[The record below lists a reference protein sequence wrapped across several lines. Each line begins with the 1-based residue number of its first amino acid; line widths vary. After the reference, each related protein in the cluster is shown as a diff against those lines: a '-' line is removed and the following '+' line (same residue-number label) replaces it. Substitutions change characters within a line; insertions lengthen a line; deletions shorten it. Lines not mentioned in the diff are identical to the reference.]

1 MARKLSVSSQP
12 EKRIRM
18 SGNDILR
25 LAQNR
30 TPEDEQRL
38 QRLAEQSD
46 AEIDYSDLPPATPEQ
61 LARMIPAREFWKAR
75 KKQVTLRVDAD
86 VLAWFQQSGPGYLT
100 RMNDALRQVMAAES
114 AASIKK

>member
-1 MARKLSVSSQP
+1 
-12 EKRIRM
+12 M

-38 QRLAEQSD
+38 QRLAEQPD
-46 AEIDYSDLPPATPEQ
+46 AEIDYSDLPPATLEQ
-61 LARMIPAREFWKAR
+61 LTRMIPAREFWKAR

-100 RMNDALRQVMAAES
+100 RMNEALRRVMAAES
-114 AASIKK
+114 TAAIKK

>member
-1 MARKLSVSSQP
+1 
-12 EKRIRM
+12 M
-18 SGNDILR
+18 SGNDISM

-30 TPEDEQRL
+30 TPEDEQRI
-38 QRLAEQSD
+38 QRLAEQPD

-86 VLAWFQQSGPGYLT
+86 VLAWFQGSGPGYLT
-100 RMNDALRQVMAAES
+100 RMNDALRRVMTAER
-114 AASIKK
+114 AASTKK